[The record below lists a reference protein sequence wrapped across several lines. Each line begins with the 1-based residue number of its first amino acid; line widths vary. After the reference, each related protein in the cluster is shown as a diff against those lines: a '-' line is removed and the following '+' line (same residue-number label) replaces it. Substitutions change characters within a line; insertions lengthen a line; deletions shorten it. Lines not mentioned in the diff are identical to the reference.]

1 MQAHQVLQAHKVLK
15 AQQVYQALQGKQGTP
30 AQVELQERTV
40 QLGLLVQ
47 QVLVAEMVQ
56 LVLRVRMKLVL
67 QVLQVPQVPQD
78 PSNTDL
84 QVLQVLQDA
93 IPKVLTT
100 GVIKVEHKKLL

>member
-1 MQAHQVLQAHKVLK
+1 M
-15 AQQVYQALQGKQGTP
+15 
-30 AQVELQERTV
+30 E
-40 QLGLLVQ
+40 
-47 QVLVAEMVQ
+47 EMAQ

-78 PSNTDL
+78 LSNMDL

-93 IPKVLTT
+93 IPRAPIT